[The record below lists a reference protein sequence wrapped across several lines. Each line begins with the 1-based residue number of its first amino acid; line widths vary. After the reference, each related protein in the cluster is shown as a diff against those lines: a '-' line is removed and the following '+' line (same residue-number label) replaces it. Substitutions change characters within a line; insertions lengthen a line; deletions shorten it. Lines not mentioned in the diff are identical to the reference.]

1 MFDLLYL
8 QLGLLF
14 FDIPLLYY
22 YINLRLYIYIY
33 IYIYDNADT
42 FAASLLISYYS
53 FSSLILLSIVMISFY
68 IVIFFPKDSL

>member
-22 YINLRLYIYIY
+22 YINLRLY